1 MDQACAEQSQR
12 QQTVLI
18 VEDDLDVQ
26 DAVKGTLEDSG
37 YGVVCAGHGE
47 EALQYL
53 RAHGAPAL
61 ILLDLFMPVMNGWE
75 LARCLRQDAGWREI
89 PVVLLTAL
97 QRHWGYPV
105 SRVLRKPI
113 TSNQLL
119 QAIRAALNARRG
131 GREPLTP
138 PPVPVAS
145 AQSTSDEPPT

>member
-1 MDQACAEQSQR
+1 MDHECAEHAQR
-12 QQTVLI
+12 QQTVLL
-18 VEDDLDVQ
+18 VEDDSDVQ

-47 EALQYL
+47 EALRYL

-75 LARCLRQDAGWREI
+75 LAQYLRQDDGWREI
-89 PVVLLTAL
+89 PVVLLTAV

-131 GREPLTP
+131 GREPFTP
-138 PPVPVAS
+138 PPVPVGS
-145 AQSTSDEPPT
+145 AQSTQGDP